1 MSSGPLRFRDRADAG
16 RQLAWRLAAL
26 AAERPVV
33 VALPRGGVVVADEIA
48 RTLDAP
54 LDVLVAR
61 KLGAPRQPEFGVGA
75 IAPGGMRI
83 VDLQAVSLMGMTD
96 EDLERVTRKERDE
109 MRRRDRLYRDDR
121 PALDVD
127 GRVVILVDDGIA
139 TGVTVRAAVMA
150 LRALG
155 TRRVILAVGVC
166 SRDAA
171 AAIRPIVDDFV
182 ALIIPADL
190 FAIGTYYDDFD
201 QVTDDQVIDLLARS
215 RLPPR

>member
-1 MSSGPLRFRDRADAG
+1 
-16 RQLAWRLAAL
+16 
-26 AAERPVV
+26 
-33 VALPRGGVVVADEIA
+33 
-48 RTLDAP
+48 
-54 LDVLVAR
+54 
-61 KLGAPRQPEFGVGA
+61 
-75 IAPGGMRI
+75 MRI